1 MNEEEATTARLLQL
15 AGARPVAPAERA
27 SRVHASVHQRWQSN
41 RRRRAVRRI
50 AATMT
55 ALLATAAAIVLVIR
69 MTAPREVAS
78 PAQDQIVATGQRV
91 EGAPVLLRQVEG
103 RPARS
108 PLVPDARLRPEDVIE
123 TDQVSKAAVRAI
135 DGTSVRLD
143 RGSRARLMSSTAIEL
158 LAGSIYISTAEAS
171 RGFEVRTPLGVV
183 HDVGTQFEV
192 RVQNE
197 AVRVRVR
204 SGMVEIRRN
213 GGVLPARA
221 GVETTVTPNGVDTRN
236 VPAYGPDWEWMSSVA
251 PPIDIEG
258 RPLQEYL
265 NRLTREEGWTLR
277 YENAAVAEAASRI
290 VLHGTMKGLKT
301 EEALG
306 VALATSGL
314 QYRFEQGE
322 LFVFKP
328 PSGR

>member
-1 MNEEEATTARLLQL
+1 
-15 AGARPVAPAERA
+15 V
-27 SRVHASVHQRWQSN
+27 
-41 RRRRAVRRI
+41 
-50 AATMT
+50 
-55 ALLATAAAIVLVIR
+55 
-69 MTAPREVAS
+69 
-78 PAQDQIVATGQRV
+78 QDQIIATGERM
-91 EGAPVLLRQVEG
+91 EGTPVVLRQVEG

-108 PLVPDARLRPEDVIE
+108 LLTPDARLRPEDIIE

-135 DGTSVRLD
+135 DGTSIRLD
-143 RGSRARLMSSTAIEL
+143 RGARARLMSATAIEL
-158 LAGSIYISTAEAS
+158 VAGSIYISTVEAS

-192 RVQNE
+192 RVENE

-204 SGMVEIRRN
+204 RGMVEIRRN
-213 GGVLPARA
+213 GSVVPARA

-236 VPAYGPDWEWMSSVA
+236 VPPYGPDWEWMSSVA

-265 NRLTREEGWTLR
+265 NRVTREEGWTLR
-277 YENAAVAEAASRI
+277 YENAAVAAAAARI
-290 VLHGTMKGLKT
+290 ALHGTMKGLKT
-301 EEALG
+301 DEALG

-314 QYRFEQGE
+314 QYKLEQGE
-322 LFVFKP
+322 LLVLKS